1 MPAGLQLFDEH
12 GNCIF
17 DTPDSS
23 MRVLGYVDTK
33 AKDGKLFLKITE
45 GCRLWATPIIEDAR
59 WTPHWTRGINKSGLH
74 YSPSIDT
81 AMATPETID
90 KFLAGTNAVLMWS
103 YSGPSADWLYAQIL
117 FGEF

>member
-23 MRVLGYVDTK
+23 MRVLGWVETR
-33 AKDGKLFLKITE
+33 ARDGKLFVKITD
-45 GCRLWATPIIEDAR
+45 GCRLWATPIIHDGR
-59 WTPHWTRGINKSGLH
+59 WTPHWTHSINKTGLH
-74 YSPSIDT
+74 YTPSLDT
-81 AMATPETID
+81 EMATPETID
-90 KFLAGTNAVLMWS
+90 KFLPGTNAVLMWS
-103 YSGPSADWLYAQIL
+103 YSGPSAYWLSTWIL